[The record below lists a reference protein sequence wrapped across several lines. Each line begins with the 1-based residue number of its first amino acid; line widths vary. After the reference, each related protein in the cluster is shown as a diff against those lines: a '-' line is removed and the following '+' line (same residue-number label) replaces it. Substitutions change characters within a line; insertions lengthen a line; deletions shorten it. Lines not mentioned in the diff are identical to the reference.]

1 MDNLNFLQEKTE
13 KVIKT
18 SVDCYTQTLNSVVS
32 TAVNTE
38 EIQVLSNTVRNI
50 NIQNRTN
57 QYYSTRE
64 IASRILNYSKNVTQ
78 KFRETNRVHVEEHEN
93 LIDWT
98 KTILESRL
106 TGFFLGIGFS
116 ILVFLFYKKFFSS
129 SDNTVINN
137 TVENINYTLNT
148 FNDSPLTTSFDLQEL
163 LLFSGGG
170 TALGLSFFYF
180 FSKIFFKK

>member
-1 MDNLNFLQEKTE
+1 MIKFFSKNKYTLILKLFMSMNSSSESITLVEKNLRLKLNRDSLEESCPISNVINIVNNNNTNFNLVMDNLNFLQEKTE

-93 LIDWT
+93 LID
-98 KTILESRL
+98 
-106 TGFFLGIGFS
+106 
-116 ILVFLFYKKFFSS
+116 
-129 SDNTVINN
+129 
-137 TVENINYTLNT
+137 
-148 FNDSPLTTSFDLQEL
+148 
-163 LLFSGGG
+163 
-170 TALGLSFFYF
+170 
-180 FSKIFFKK
+180 